1 MIGKLRWHC
10 NRPLEQHFN
19 VKKHGM
25 VDRWSTY
32 WWITMHKIFRSM
44 MSKLSRW
51 HCDRVEWQ
59 YLNLKTCY
67 HEWNRYWKTGRHDI
81 FTCMISM
88 LSTCHCN
95 RVDTLQDIICML
107 YPYHRP
113 SWSKDLVGWRGFIIF
128 LQVFWRTAF
137 TCSIILGIIDIK
149 FIGLYIA
156 LWGSCGYISVCSYI
170 WHAWKTTSS

>member
-1 MIGKLRWHC
+1 MIGKIRWHC
-10 NRPLEQHFN
+10 NRALEQHFN

-88 LSTCHCN
+88 LSTWHCN

-107 YPYHRP
+107 YPYHGAKVEQGPCGVKRIHHLSASLLKNCLYMFHHIGYHWHQVYWP
-113 SWSKDLVGWRGFIIF
+113 LHCSVRF
-128 LQVFWRTAF
+128 LWIYQCVQLYL
-137 TCSIILGIIDIK
+137 TCMEDN
-149 FIGLYIA
+149 Y
-156 LWGSCGYISVCSYI
+156 
-170 WHAWKTTSS
+170 